1 MKRNI
6 LLIEPNYKNKYP
18 PIGLMKLAAY
28 HRRLGDHVVFYKGN
42 LKNFVLDDIC
52 EEVLKKFKEIEKGV
66 TWEYRKSSIIQY
78 LMTGKSKILENILED
93 TLFNRP
99 ILVEWLKYF
108 RNYYRRGKYRENP
121 KWDRVCITTLFTFH
135 WKITIETIELAKS
148 MVKDLNEL
156 WVGGVLATVL
166 HDEVKK
172 ETNIKTYKGLLD
184 KPGILD
190 DNEYI
195 IDQLPLDYSILDE
208 IDYKYPESNAYYGY
222 MTRGCVRKCD
232 FCAVWK
238 LEPHYKNYIPMKDNI
253 KEIKREYGEQRNLL
267 LLDNNVLA
275 SKCFVDIIKEIKKS
289 GFTKGAKFVEP
300 NYLQISMKNLK
311 KVKNDRAYTKRTYQ
325 LLDGLLQKAKGD
337 DRQKLYNIL
346 ERHHLLSIDT
356 VTKENLIKAYPLVL
370 GFYEKYRSKSSRFRY
385 VDFNQGVDSRFI
397 SEKKMKMLSEIP
409 IKPLRIAFDSMEFKE
424 KYINSVKWAAKYGI
438 RNLSNY
444 LLYNFEDEPSELYT
458 RLKINVKLANDLNI
472 LIHSFP
478 MKYLPIDGDKYY
490 KNRDYVG
497 KYWNKKFLRAV
508 QVILNSTK
516 GKISRSAAFFQKAFG
531 RNEEEYFELLYMP
544 ETYLIFRYFFEHL
557 GYVEQWKRDFS
568 EENLT
573 NREKETAKRI
583 IQKNNFANIENLTTN
598 PKILKLL
605 KHYSNSIK
613 YSFKN
618 PGSELYRLK
627 KEFENSGKREKAV
640 AKYKNLV
647 KN

>member
-28 HRRLGDHVVFYKGN
+28 HRRLGDYVVFYKGN
-42 LKNFVLDDIC
+42 LKNFILDNIY
-52 EEVLKKFKEIEKGV
+52 EEILTKFREIEKKIF
-66 TWEYRKSSIIQY
+66 WEYRKSSIIQY
-78 LMTGKSKILENILED
+78 LMRGKSKILENILED

-99 ILVEWLKYF
+99 LLAEWLKYF
-108 RNYYRRGKYRENP
+108 RDYYRQGKYRENP

-135 WKITIETIELAKS
+135 WKITVQTIEFSKS
-148 MVKDLNEL
+148 LVKDLNEL

-172 ETNIKTYKGLLD
+172 ATNIKTYKGLLD

-238 LEPHYKNYIPMKDNI
+238 LEPHYKKYIPMKDNI

-275 SKCFVDIIKEIKKS
+275 SKCFADIIKEIKKS
-289 GFTKGAKFVEP
+289 GFTIGAKFLQP
-300 NYLQISMKNLK
+300 NYLKISMKNLK
-311 KVKNDRAYTKRTYQ
+311 ESKNDRAYTRRTYQ
-325 LLDGLLQKAKGD
+325 LLDGLLEKAKGE
-337 DRQKLYNIL
+337 DRQNLYNIL
-346 ERHHLLSIDT
+346 EKHHLLSIDT
-356 VTKENLIKAYPLVL
+356 VSKENLIKAYPLVSTL
-370 GFYEKYRSKSSRFRY
+370 YEKYRSKSSMFRY

-397 SEKKMKMLSEIP
+397 TEEKIKMLSEIP
-409 IKPLRIAFDSMEFKE
+409 IKPLRIAFDSMEFE
-424 KYINSVKWAAKYGI
+424 GKYIDSVKLAAKYGI

-444 LLYNFEDEPSELYT
+444 LLYNFEDHPSELYK

-478 MKYLPIDGDKYY
+478 MKYLPIDEDKYY
-490 KNRDYVG
+490 KNREYVG
-497 KYWNKKFLRAV
+497 KHWNKKFLRAV

-516 GKISRSAAFFQKAFG
+516 GKISRSADFFQKAFG
-531 RNEEEYFELLYMP
+531 RNEEEYFDLLYMP
-544 ETYLIFRYFFEHL
+544 ETYLIYRYFFEHL
-557 GYVEQWKRDFS
+557 RYVDQWKRDFS

-573 NREKETAKRI
+573 KKEKETAKRI
-583 IQKNNFANIENLTTN
+583 IEENNFANIESLTTN
-598 PKILKLL
+598 SKILKLL

-613 YSFKN
+613 DSFKN
-618 PGSELYRLK
+618 IDSDLYRLK
-627 KEFENSGKREKAV
+627 EEFENSGKREKAV
-640 AKYKNLV
+640 ANFRKLV